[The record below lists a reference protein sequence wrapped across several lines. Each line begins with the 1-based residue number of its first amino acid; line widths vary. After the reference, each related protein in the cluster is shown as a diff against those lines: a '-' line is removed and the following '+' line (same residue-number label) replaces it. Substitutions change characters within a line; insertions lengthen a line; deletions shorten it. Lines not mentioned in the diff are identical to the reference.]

1 MPRMLL
7 KAYAKLNLA
16 LDVVSARSDGYHE
29 MDMLMQSVSCC
40 DFITLETQSHG
51 VTLSCTRAEIPCD
64 QRNIAWKAA
73 ELFLERAGV
82 LGGVSIHIEKHIPE
96 QAGMAGGSAD
106 AAAVLIGLNQLYDG
120 GFSLEELCGMG
131 KSLGA
136 DVPFCLTGGTAH
148 VTGIGEKIFPLSP
161 LPDCAFIIAKPMQ
174 GISTK
179 AAFEAID
186 SVQPLQHVSLDRILS
201 AAERSDLP
209 GVCAEL
215 GNSFEQVTQLPEVF
229 EIKRKL
235 VNLGAC
241 GALMSGSG
249 SAVFGI
255 FLDDSLAASAL
266 DQLKGDYPDAVIAKP
281 VRTGVEPVL

>member
-1 MPRMLL
+1 MLL

-40 DFITLETQSHG
+40 DLVTLEAAGERQGISLT
-51 VTLSCTRAEIPCD
+51 CTCPDIPCD
-64 QRNIAWKAA
+64 ERNIAWKAA
-73 ELFLERAGV
+73 ALFLDRAGV
-82 LGGVSIHIEKHIPE
+82 LGGAAIHIEKHIPE

-106 AAAVLIGLNQLYDG
+106 AAAVLIGLNRLYDG

-161 LPDCAFIIAKPMQ
+161 LPDCVFIIAKPAQ

-186 SVQPLQHVSLDRILS
+186 SIQPLRHVSLDRILS
-201 AAERSDLP
+201 AAEQGDLP

-229 EIKRKL
+229 EIKQKL
-235 VNLGAC
+235 VDLGAC

-255 FLDDSLAASAL
+255 FLDDVSADKAL
-266 DQLKGDYPDAVIAKP
+266 DVLKSDYPGAVIAKP